1 MSNEKVVLGV
11 MQVGGFVISPMN
23 SEEGMRG
30 LLIEFLPH
38 PRLPKGPPV
47 RAVLP
52 EPIARDFLQ
61 KLTHALTFPRAPETR
76 RNESQN

>member
-11 MQVGGFVISPMN
+11 MQAAAFVISPMN
-23 SEEGMRG
+23 SEEGVRG

-38 PRLPKGPPV
+38 PQLTKGPPV

-52 EPIARDFLQ
+52 ESIARDFHQ
-61 KLTHALTFPRAPETR
+61 KLAVALTFPRANPAMRSKTK
-76 RNESQN
+76 N